1 MTATDALP
9 RTAEEL
15 EDKLGDDK
23 FVAELFANSDDAK
36 AKRKEYFRTYA
47 RAVNTLDG
55 GIRQQVKEETQKV
68 FAEMMRDNGM
78 ADLGNRPDLRD
89 VSPIDDDGMPKR
101 PPNYTLYN
109 KHAAGAKFDRD
120 FESIGQLAKAV
131 RKDGAN
137 TTGDA
142 KTKIEALRNAFST
155 ISPGDGGFLVPE
167 VLRAN
172 LLRIALET
180 AVVRG
185 RATVIPM
192 DSQRVPFPAIDSTT
206 NVGSVFGGITSFWAE
221 EGAAVNPTS
230 AKFGRVV
237 LDSKKHYAYA
247 EVPRELVTD
256 SVIAFDAFVSQV
268 FPEAIGFFEDLKFMI
283 GTGVG
288 EPTGMLLPSANPA
301 IATVAKETN
310 QPTNSIVIQ
319 NLVKMFARML
329 PSSLGRAV
337 WVASIDTFPELATM
351 GLAVGTG
358 GAPVWLANGGG
369 PVGGAVATPP
379 MTIFGRPVIFTEKA
393 QTLGSQGDIS
403 FVDWN
408 YYLIGDRQAMSVADS
423 EDYKFAQDMVAYR
436 FIQRL
441 DGKPWIKSAITPANG
456 GNPLSPIVQLAKRP

>member
-1 MTATDALP
+1 MTATDTLT
-9 RTAEEL
+9 RSAEEL
-15 EDKLGDDK
+15 EDKLGDEK
-23 FVAELFANSDDAK
+23 FVAELFANTDEAK
-36 AKRKEYFRTYA
+36 GKRKEFFRNYA
-47 RAVNTLDG
+47 RAVNGFDG
-55 GIRQQVKEETQKV
+55 SIKQQIKEETQRV
-68 FAEMMRDNGM
+68 FAEMMRENGM
-78 ADLGNRPDLRD
+78 ADLGKRPDLRD
-89 VSPIDDDGMPKR
+89 ISPIDDDGMPKA
-101 PPNYTLYN
+101 PPKYHLYN

-120 FESIGQLAKAV
+120 FESIGKLAKAV
-131 RKDGAN
+131 YKDGARA
-137 TTGDA
+137 DA
-142 KTKIEALRNAFST
+142 DTKAKIESLRNAFST
-155 ISPGDGGFLVPE
+155 ISPSDGGFLIPE

-172 LLRIALET
+172 LLRVALET
-180 AVVRG
+180 AVVRS
-185 RATVIPM
+185 RAMVIPM

-206 NVGSVFGGITSFWAE
+206 NVGSVFGGITSYWAE

-247 EVPRELVTD
+247 EVPRELVQD
-256 SVIAFDAFVSQV
+256 SAIAFDAFVQQV
-268 FPEAIGFFEDLKFMI
+268 FPEAIAFFEDLKFMV

-288 EPTGMLLPSANPA
+288 EPTGMLLGSSNPA
-301 IATVAKETN
+301 AIAVGTETN
-310 QPTNSIVIQ
+310 QPTKTIVIQ

-393 QTLGSQGDIS
+393 SSLGAQGDIS
-403 FVDWN
+403 FVDWS
-408 YYLIGDRQAMSVADS
+408 YYLIGDRQAMSIADS

-441 DGKPWIKSAITPANG
+441 DGKPWIKSSITPANG
-456 GNPLSPIVQLAKRP
+456 GNPLSPIVQLAKR